1 MLAGICTDL
10 IWRSF
15 FALMTALLIILV
27 IAPGCIRRLQR
38 YKLGQVV
45 RDDGPQS
52 HLSKTGTPTMGG
64 VLILFAVLVSCLLWG
79 NWHSQYLWLAL
90 TVMLG
95 FGCIGLVDDARKLI
109 FKNPKGLAARWKYF
123 WQSVIGLVA
132 AIVVVVMLHEQ
143 ILWVPFLKGVGI
155 NLGLG
160 AILLAYFA
168 IVGSSNAVN
177 LTDGLDGLAALCV
190 VIVAGAF
197 AVIAVAGQQ
206 AEWAVYFGLPYLPG
220 GREITVFCLAIVGAG
235 IGFLWFNI
243 YPARVFMGDVGSLA
257 LGAALGVVA
266 VLLQQELLLI
276 IMGGIFVAETISV
289 ILQVGYFK
297 YSGGKRIFLMAP
309 LHHHFEKKGWPETQV
324 MLRFS
329 LITLV
334 LVFIGL
340 AGVFLRG

>member
-1 MLAGICTDL
+1 MLAFLAMDL
-10 IWRSF
+10 MWRSF
-15 FALMTALLIILV
+15 FALITPLIIILLT
-27 IAPGCIRRLQR
+27 APWCIRRLQR

-45 RDDGPQS
+45 RDDGPES

-64 VLILFAVLVSCLLWG
+64 VLILLGVLISCLLWG
-79 NWHSQYLWLAL
+79 DWQSQYLWVAL
-90 TVMLG
+90 VVMLG

-132 AIVVVVMLHEQ
+132 ALFAVLMLHEQ
-143 ILWVPFLKGVGI
+143 VLWLPFLKGVGI

-177 LTDGLDGLAALCV
+177 LTDGLDGLATFCVILVAAAFAAIAVVSQNSMWALQFGIPYVQGGSEV
-190 VIVAGAF
+190 VI
-197 AVIAVAGQQ
+197 
-206 AEWAVYFGLPYLPG
+206 
-220 GREITVFCLAIVGAG
+220 FCLAIVGAG
-235 IGFLWFNI
+235 LGFLWFNI

-266 VLLQQELLLI
+266 VLLQQELLLV
-276 IMGGIFVAETISV
+276 IMGGIFVAETVSV

-297 YSGGKRIFLMAP
+297 YSGGKRTFFDGTAASP
-309 LHHHFEKKGWPETQV
+309 F
-324 MLRFS
+324 
-329 LITLV
+329 
-334 LVFIGL
+334 
-340 AGVFLRG
+340 